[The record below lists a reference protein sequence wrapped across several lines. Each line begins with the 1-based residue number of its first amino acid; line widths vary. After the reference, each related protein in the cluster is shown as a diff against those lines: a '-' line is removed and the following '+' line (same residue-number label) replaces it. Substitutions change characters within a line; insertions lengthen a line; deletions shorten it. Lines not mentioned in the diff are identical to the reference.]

1 MPRKRRR
8 PPPSPGPPRWDSPYP
23 TLDLHGDTADAARLR
38 AERWLR
44 SQQAAGERTVRIIT
58 GRGLHSVGP
67 PVLPAEI
74 DALLTDLKG
83 ALVASFDPEPGG
95 GVYRVQLIRPR
106 PSSAPPPRPSPPAD
120 PALRL
125 RAEESLAELG
135 VTPTEELLAA
145 EMERLKKK
153 F

>member
-8 PPPSPGPPRWDSPYP
+8 PPLSPGTSRWDSPYP
-23 TLDLHGDTADAARLR
+23 TLDLHGETADAARSR

-58 GRGLHSVGP
+58 GRGLHSIGP

-74 DALLTDLKG
+74 DHLLTTLKG
-83 ALVASFDPEPGG
+83 PLVATFEAEPAG
-95 GVYRVQLIRPR
+95 GVYSVELTRLRAP
-106 PSSAPPPRPSPPAD
+106 APPPRRPTPPAD

-145 EMERLKKK
+145 EMERLRGG
-153 F
+153 